1 VSASIPTRRD
11 NSIDAARGVAIVLV
25 VVGHAL
31 EILFYNRPDGAFSQV
46 AFDIWRLIYAA
57 HIPAFFMLAG
67 MSRNPVLGFNSARSG
82 RLIVLAMCAHLI
94 TALPTIALTIEAS
107 FDKLALALA
116 LLLRPLVLGTGF
128 SAPSLWFLVALAGV
142 EWLWIKLQSKPV
154 FIFGALTVLTALAV
168 LCPPIVPNFWSFKD
182 LGPGLMFY
190 VLGAALRDAPRRRFV
205 QLTALAVMSWIL
217 ATASNKGCYLPHEGW
232 CGLPGLKGQFAPMM
246 AIGAYG
252 DYRLFVVS
260 AISGALAI
268 IGVGVAATK
277 SPVGRAA
284 IWAGRNSLNIYLLN
298 AMVLAIANPILKTV
312 PLGSDSSAAVLAV
325 AIVSVLAHGAI
336 AHVLGNPLSA
346 FKSRAFQLADR
357 FLENKRARQSLA

>member
-1 VSASIPTRRD
+1 
-11 NSIDAARGVAIVLV
+11 
-25 VVGHAL
+25 
-31 EILFYNRPDGAFSQV
+31 
-46 AFDIWRLIYAA
+46 
-57 HIPAFFMLAG
+57 
-67 MSRNPVLGFNSARSG
+67 
-82 RLIVLAMCAHLI
+82 
-94 TALPTIALTIEAS
+94 
-107 FDKLALALA
+107 
-116 LLLRPLVLGTGF
+116 
-128 SAPSLWFLVALAGV
+128 
-142 EWLWIKLQSKPV
+142 
-154 FIFGALTVLTALAV
+154 
-168 LCPPIVPNFWSFKD
+168 
-182 LGPGLMFY
+182 MFY
-190 VLGAALRDAPRRRFV
+190 MLGATLRDAPRRRFV

-217 ATASNKGCYLPHEGW
+217 ATASNKGCYLPQEGW

-268 IGVGVAATK
+268 IGAGVAATK

-298 AMVLAIANPILKTV
+298 GMVLAIANPILKTV

-325 AIVSVLAHGAI
+325 AIASVLAHGAI
-336 AHVLGNPLSA
+336 AHALGNPLSA